1 MKRCTCNLLW
11 EVAFWVICGIA
22 FVLSRRADQE
32 DAR

>member
-11 EVAFWVICGIA
+11 EIAFWLICA
-22 FVLSRRADQE
+22 LFFMLSRRGQE